1 MNEQYEDQVK
11 VNEKTMTREEFSQ
24 YQQQFEGAKDVSIV
38 QTGKDEYRTRIQ
50 D

>member
-1 MNEQYEDQVK
+1 MSEQHEDQVK